1 MLHEKVIFNHNAVPL
16 LKAQKTCVDS
26 LKTLCTKTNMGTET
40 EPVNTRNNA
49 AATTATG
56 IPNNENIKIGMS
68 ASIS

>member
-1 MLHEKVIFNHNAVPL
+1 
-16 LKAQKTCVDS
+16 
-26 LKTLCTKTNMGTET
+26 MGTET

-56 IPNNENIKIGMS
+56 IPNNKNIKIGMS